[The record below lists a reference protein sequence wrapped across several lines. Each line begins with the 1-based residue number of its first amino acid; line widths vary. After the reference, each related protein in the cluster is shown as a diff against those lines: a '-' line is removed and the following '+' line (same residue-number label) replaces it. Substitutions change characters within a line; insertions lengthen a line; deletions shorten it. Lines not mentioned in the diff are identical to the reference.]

1 MRIFVAG
8 ATGVV
13 GRRAVPL
20 LIAAGHEVTAVGRNP
35 EKRRQLARAG
45 AEPVALDLFAP
56 EDVRSAV
63 EGHDA
68 VVNLATHIPP
78 GMRALLPGV
87 WRENDRLRR
96 IASAILCEAARAGG
110 AQRFIQESFAPVYPD
125 RGDRWIDES
134 TPLEPVRFNRSILDA
149 ERAAA
154 GFAAGGGTGVT
165 LRFGAFYGADA
176 GHVLDLIRMIR
187 RGWAPMPGPAESFIS
202 SVSHDD
208 AASAVVAALG
218 APGGVFNVVDDEPVS
233 HRDYVDSLAAALGLP
248 PPRLPPPWAARLF
261 GSIGAMLSRSLRIS
275 SRKLELATSW
285 QPKYPSVR
293 EGWRAVVSELSLA
306 EPA

>member
-35 EKRRQLARAG
+35 EKRRQLERAG
-45 AEPVALDLFAP
+45 AEPVALDLFSP
-56 EDVRSAV
+56 EAVRSAV

-78 GMRALLPGV
+78 GTRAVVPWL

-96 IASAILCEAARAGG
+96 VASAILSEAARAGG
-110 AQRFIQESFAPVYPD
+110 AQRFVQESFAPIYPD
-125 RGDRWIDES
+125 RGDRWIDEA
-134 TPLEPVRFNRSILDA
+134 TPLEPVAFNRSVLDA
-149 ERAAA
+149 ERSAQA
-154 GFAAGGGTGVT
+154 FADGGGIAVT
-165 LRFGAFYGADA
+165 LRFGAFYGPDA
-176 GHVLDLIRMIR
+176 AHVRDLVKMVR
-187 RGWAPMPGPAESFIS
+187 RGFAPAPGPPDSFIS
-202 SVSHDD
+202 SLSHDD

-218 APGGVFNVVDDEPVS
+218 APAGTYNVVDDEPIT
-233 HRDYVDSLAAALGLP
+233 HREYVDSLASALGTP
-248 PPRLPPPWAARLF
+248 PPRLPPAWATWLF
-261 GSIGAMLSRSLRIS
+261 GSVGALLARSLRIS
-275 SRKLELATSW
+275 NRKLKQATGW

-293 EGWRAVVSELSLA
+293 EGWPAVVAALSVA
-306 EPA
+306 KAA

>member
-1 MRIFVAG
+1 MRVFVAG

-20 LIAAGHEVTAVGRNP
+20 LIAAGHKVTAVGRNP
-35 EKRRQLARAG
+35 EKRRQLERAG
-45 AEPVALDLFAP
+45 AQALAVDLLSR

-63 EGHDA
+63 AGHDA

-78 GMRALLPGV
+78 GVRALLPGV

-96 IASAILCEAARAGG
+96 TASAILCEAALAGG

-149 ERAAA
+149 ERSAER
-154 GFAAGGGTGVT
+154 FIAGGGTGVT
-165 LRFGAFYGADA
+165 LRFGAFYGPDA
-176 GHVLDLIRMIR
+176 GHIVDLIGMIR

-208 AASAVVAALG
+208 AASAVAAALG
-218 APGGVFNVVDDEPVS
+218 APSGVYNVVDSEPLS
-233 HRDYVDSLAAALGLP
+233 HRAYVDSLAAALGLP
-248 PPRLPPPWAARLF
+248 APRLPPPWAAWLF
-261 GSIGAMLSRSLRIS
+261 GSIGALLARSLRIS
-275 SRKLELATSW
+275 NKRLKQVTGW

-293 EGWRAVVSELSLA
+293 GGWPSVLA
-306 EPA
+306 AISAAKVA

>member
-1 MRIFVAG
+1 MRIFVTG

-45 AEPVALDLFAP
+45 AEAVALDLFSP
-56 EDVRSAV
+56 EDVRSAIAD
-63 EGHDA
+63 HDV

-78 GMRALLPGV
+78 GMRVFLPGA

-96 IASAILCEAARAGG
+96 IASAILSEAARAGG
-110 AQRFIQESFAPVYPD
+110 AARFIQESFAPIYPD
-125 RGDRWIDES
+125 RGDRWIDE
-134 TPLEPVRFNRSILDA
+134 TTALEPVRFNRSVLDA
-149 ERAAA
+149 ERSAAA
-154 GFAAGGGTGVT
+154 FCAGGGIGIT
-165 LRFGAFYGADA
+165 LRFGAFYGPDA
-176 GHVLDLIRMIR
+176 GHIVDLVKMVR
-187 RGWAPMPGPAESFIS
+187 RGWAAIPGAAEAFIS

-218 APGGVFNVVDDEPVS
+218 APTGTYNVVDDEPVT
-233 HRDYVDSLAAALGLP
+233 HRAYVDALAATLKLP
-248 PPRLPPPWAARLF
+248 PPRLPPPWATTLF
-261 GSIGAMLSRSLRIS
+261 GSVGALFARSLRIS
-275 SRKLELATSW
+275 NRKLKQATGW

-293 EGWRAVVSELSLA
+293 EGWRAVLA
-306 EPA
+306 ELNPAKPA